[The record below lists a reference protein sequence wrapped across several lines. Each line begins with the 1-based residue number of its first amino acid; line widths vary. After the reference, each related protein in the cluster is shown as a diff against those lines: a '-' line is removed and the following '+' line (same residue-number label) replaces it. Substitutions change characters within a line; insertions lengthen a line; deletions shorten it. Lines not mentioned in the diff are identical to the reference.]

1 MFLIG
6 IVLILVGRNL
16 FVEGMFVDGVTY
28 ASISRNMAI
37 GLGDFWNPY
46 YTLTMG
52 EVFHSH
58 PPLAFGLEALA
69 FRIMGDHF
77 FVERLHSLLT
87 FIISAAL
94 VVVIWKRTTNRPQWA
109 WLPLLFWLA
118 MPLVS
123 WCASNNMLENTMTV
137 FVLLSV
143 WLMLLSYQNNSK
155 ILLFVAGIA
164 LFLAFMSKG
173 VTGLFPLAFPVV
185 YCAFDEKRHWV
196 QGLIDAFLL
205 VLELALLIGL
215 MFLVFPPSLPYLKDY
230 FQVQVLGTGLHE
242 ATVVTRFSILFAW
255 LGQMAIPLVIASIL
269 FIVNKFVLKSPVKVF
284 EFPPDRKWFLLFF
297 VFGLTGVLPIMVTK
311 KQSDF
316 YMLSA
321 LPFFAL
327 ACGHLT
333 LAATNMLQQQMKMAL
348 RFGLTIGA
356 CCVVLTGLVMS
367 VTRIGKYD
375 RDEGFLIEMKKVLME
390 IPENEIV
397 GISKEDFT
405 NWSWHA
411 YFMRY
416 GKVSLD
422 DKQPHV
428 YNFSYHP

>member
-1 MFLIG
+1 MLLIG

-16 FVEGMFVDGVTY
+16 FVEGMFFDGVTY
-28 ASISRNMAI
+28 ACISRNMAI
-37 GLGDFWNPY
+37 GLGNFWNPY
-46 YTLTMG
+46 YTQTMG
-52 EVFHSH
+52 QVFHSH
-58 PPLAFGLEALA
+58 PPLGFGLEALA
-69 FRIMGDHF
+69 FKILGDHF
-77 FVERLHSLLT
+77 YVERLYSLIT
-87 FIISAAL
+87 FIVSAAL
-94 VVVIWKRTTNRPQWA
+94 IVAIWRRTTNRLDWA
-109 WLPLLFWLA
+109 WLPLLFWIA

-123 WCASNNMLENTMTV
+123 WCTSNNMLENTMTV

-155 ILLFVAGIA
+155 IWLFVAGIA
-164 LFLAFMSKG
+164 LLLAFMSKG
-173 VTGLFPLAFPVV
+173 VTGLFPLVFPVV

-205 VLELALLIGL
+205 VLELAVLAGL

-255 LGQMAIPLVIASIL
+255 LGQMAIPLVIAAIL
-269 FIVNKFVLKSPVKVF
+269 LIVNKFVIKSPVKAF
-284 EFPPDRKWFLLFF
+284 EFPPDRKWFLLFL

-333 LAATNMLQQQMKMAL
+333 LAATNMLQQQVKKGL
-348 RFGLTIGA
+348 RFGLTVGA
-356 CCVVLTGLVMS
+356 CCVVLTGFVMS

-375 RDEGFLIEMKKVLME
+375 RDGGFLDAMKNALTE
-390 IPENEIV
+390 IPENETV

-405 NWSWHA
+405 QWSWHA

-422 DKQPHV
+422 DNQPHP
-428 YNFSYHP
+428 YTFSYHP